1 MAQTRELVKRRKTV
15 RNTCKITRTMEMI
28 ATAKFK
34 KASDRIGMSAAYA
47 DRLAEMV
54 SGLVANLGG
63 SFDDPLIRSAE
74 TSRRT
79 LLFAVTANRGLCGAY
94 NVNVLNR
101 TRHIQDDLHAE
112 GQEVEL
118 HVVGKK
124 GISFFHF
131 LGHEPTQS
139 YTDIDDRP
147 AYDRIRPIADRMLNG
162 YRAGEFDRLVMV
174 YTRFESASRQ
184 EVATE
189 VFLPLAAPVGSSPK
203 GPIREYI
210 YDPDPET
217 ILRDLL
223 PHSFRTRFFTV
234 FLHAAACEQVAR
246 MVAMKNATDNAEEMI
261 KVLTRMYNRARQS
274 AITSEILE
282 IMGAKAAMEG

>member
-47 DRLAEMV
+47 DRLAEMA
-54 SGLVANLGG
+54 SGLVANLEG
-63 SFDDPLIRSAE
+63 SFEDPLIRSVE
-74 TSRRT
+74 HPQRT
-79 LLFAVTANRGLCGAY
+79 LLFPVTANRGLCGAY

-101 TRHIQDDLHAE
+101 TRHLQEELYAE
-112 GQEVEL
+112 DQQVEL

-124 GISFFHF
+124 GITFFQF
-131 LGHEPTQS
+131 LGVDPARS

-147 AYDRIRPIADRMLNG
+147 SYESIRTIADELLGRYRNG
-162 YRAGEFDRLVMV
+162 DFDRLVMV
-174 YTRFESASRQ
+174 YSRFESASRQ
-184 EVATE
+184 EVVDE
-189 VFLPLAAPVGSSPK
+189 VFLPLASPTSEGAPRAS
-203 GPIREYI
+203 REYL